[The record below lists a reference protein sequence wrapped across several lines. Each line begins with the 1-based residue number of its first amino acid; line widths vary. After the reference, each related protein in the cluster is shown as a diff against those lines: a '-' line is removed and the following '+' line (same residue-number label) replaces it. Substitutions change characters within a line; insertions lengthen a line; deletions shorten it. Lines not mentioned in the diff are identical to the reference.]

1 MPRAPHRAPPCSI
14 TTGWELAE
22 SVRIPRL
29 LVSAM
34 LLAAVVRSAAAETP
48 AQIRGYSNRD
58 SVASDDTLR
67 LRTIAAVSRARRS
80 AILAGSLVSGY
91 LSMRGLPPVAGAF
104 AVTDSGLVFYA
115 ANRAFTA
122 TFPIVGPLR
131 ETGGKTWRASAVS
144 VAYTH
149 KEQGRT
155 VYLIR
160 VDNGLFETD
169 SPGPLLDLA
178 SHPTW
183 LDSLGSREWTV
194 ETPLTDYNNRVG
206 MNGLIRSLV
215 TSRYADTLFALFG
228 RPHQPVG
235 IVGARGRAAGRL
247 GEYVASRDSLAL
259 DPSRMSTRVQL
270 RHALAHELAH
280 RWQARAPAQMALL
293 WQGTPPIRDPRRYGY
308 GSVSEHQAEA
318 VAFAINF
325 LQLTAASKPTSDQA
339 ELLDHYELLV
349 PGTSM
354 MVRYLALQ
362 PIYTRHPL
370 RRLLT
375 TGQDH

>member
-1 MPRAPHRAPPCSI
+1 
-14 TTGWELAE
+14 
-22 SVRIPRL
+22 VRISH
-29 LVSAM
+29 VVFSA
-34 LLAAVVRSAAAETP
+34 LLAAGHVQPASALPLSQVRAYTPGQSAL
-48 AQIRGYSNRD
+48 RN
-58 SVASDDTLR
+58 DTLR
-67 LRTIAAVSRARRS
+67 VRTIAALSRARKS
-80 AILAGSLVSGY
+80 AVLAGSLVSGY
-91 LSMRGLPPVAGAF
+91 LSLRGLPPVAGAF

-131 ETGGKTWRASAVS
+131 ETGGKAWRASAVS
-144 VAYTH
+144 VAFTH

-169 SPGPLLDLA
+169 APGPLLDLA

-194 ETPLTDYNNRVG
+194 ETPLTNPGNKVG
-206 MNGLIRSLV
+206 MTGLIRSLV

-228 RPHQPVG
+228 RPHEPVG
-235 IVGARGRAAGRL
+235 VVGERGRAAGRL

-259 DPSRMSTRVQL
+259 DPSRMSTRAQL

-339 ELLDHYELLV
+339 ELLNHYELLV

-362 PIYTRHPL
+362 PIYARHPL
-370 RRLLT
+370 RRVLT
-375 TGQDH
+375 TGK

>member
-1 MPRAPHRAPPCSI
+1 
-14 TTGWELAE
+14 
-22 SVRIPRL
+22 VRISRL
-29 LVSAM
+29 VFVA
-34 LLAAVVRSAAAETP
+34 LLAVGLLPSAAVAASQVRAYNP
-48 AQIRGYSNRD
+48 AQSALR
-58 SVASDDTLR
+58 ADTLR
-67 LRTIAAVSRARRS
+67 LRTVAALSRARKS

-91 LSMRGLPPVAGAF
+91 LSLRGLPPVAGAF

-115 ANRAFTA
+115 ANRAFTV
-122 TFPIVGPLR
+122 TLPIVGPLR
-131 ETGGKTWRASAVS
+131 ETGGKKWRASAVS

-149 KEQGRT
+149 KDQGRT

-169 SPGPLLDLA
+169 APGPLLDLA

-194 ETPLTDYNNRVG
+194 ETPLTDFRNKAG
-206 MNGLIRSLV
+206 MNGLIGSLV
-215 TSRYADTLFALFG
+215 ASRYADSMFALFG
-228 RPHQPVG
+228 RPRSPVG
-235 IVGARGRAAGRL
+235 IVGERGRAAGRL

-259 DPSRMSTRVQL
+259 DPSRMSTRAQL

-280 RWQARAPAQMALL
+280 RWQARAPGQMALL

-362 PIYTRHPL
+362 PIYARHPL

-375 TGQDH
+375 TGKDH

>member
-1 MPRAPHRAPPCSI
+1 
-14 TTGWELAE
+14 
-22 SVRIPRL
+22 VRSERL
-29 LVSAM
+29 LLTV
-34 LLAAVVRSAAAETP
+34 LFAAGLIQGAAAEP
-48 AQIRGYSNRD
+48 AAQLRSYARRD
-58 SVASDDTLR
+58 TLAVGDTLR
-67 LRTIAAVSRARRS
+67 WRTIAAVSRAKKS
-80 AILAGSLVSGY
+80 AVLAGSLVTGY
-91 LSMRGLPPVAGAF
+91 LSLRGLPPVAGAF

-122 TFPIVGPLR
+122 TFPVVGPMR
-131 ETGGKTWRASAVS
+131 ETGGKMWRASAVS

-149 KEQGRT
+149 TEQGRT
-155 VYLIR
+155 IYLIR

-169 SPGPLLDLA
+169 APGPLLDLA

-194 ETPLTDYNNRVG
+194 ETPLTQYTNKIG
-206 MNGLIRSLV
+206 MNGLIRTLV
-215 TSRYADTLFALFG
+215 SSRYADTLFALFG

-235 IVGARGRAAGRL
+235 IVGERGRAAGRL

-259 DPSRMSTRVQL
+259 DPSRMSTRAQL

-280 RWQARAPAQMALL
+280 RWQARAPAQIALL

-308 GSVSEHQAEA
+308 GSVSEHQAES

-325 LQLTAASKPTSDQA
+325 LQLTAASKPTSDQT

-362 PIYTRHPL
+362 PIYARHPL

-375 TGQDH
+375 TGIDH

>member
-1 MPRAPHRAPPCSI
+1 
-14 TTGWELAE
+14 
-22 SVRIPRL
+22 VRIPRL
-29 LVSAM
+29 FVFAILVAG
-34 LLAAVVRSAAAETP
+34 VFRSAAAAP
-48 AQIRGYSNRD
+48 PQIRGYGPGD
-58 SVASDDTLR
+58 STVAGDTLR
-67 LRTIAAVSRARRS
+67 LRTVAALSRARKS

-91 LSMRGLPPVAGAF
+91 LSLRGLPPVAGAF

-122 TFPIVGPLR
+122 TLPIVGPLR
-131 ETGGKTWRASAVS
+131 ETGGKAWRASAVS
-144 VAYTH
+144 VAFTH

-169 SPGPLLDLA
+169 APGPLLDLA
-178 SHPTW
+178 SHPSW

-194 ETPLTDYNNRVG
+194 ETPLTDARNKVG
-206 MNGLIRSLV
+206 MTGLIRSLV
-215 TSRYADTLFALFG
+215 ASRYADTLFALFG
-228 RPHQPVG
+228 RPHRPVG
-235 IVGARGRAAGRL
+235 IVGERGRAAGRL

-259 DPSRMSTRVQL
+259 DPSRMSTRAQL

-308 GSVSEHQAEA
+308 GSVSEHQAES

-325 LQLTAASKPTSDQA
+325 LQLTAASEPGSDQA

-362 PIYTRHPL
+362 PIYARHPL

-375 TGQDH
+375 TGKDH

>member
-1 MPRAPHRAPPCSI
+1 
-14 TTGWELAE
+14 
-22 SVRIPRL
+22 VRSLRL
-29 LVSAM
+29 FVSAI
-34 LLAAVVRSAAAETP
+34 LLAGVFRSAAAEAP
-48 AQIRGYSNRD
+48 PQLRGYARRD
-58 SVASDDTLR
+58 SVAAGDTLR
-67 LRTIAAVSRARRS
+67 LRTIAAVSRARKS
-80 AILAGSLVSGY
+80 AVLAGSLVSGY

-115 ANRAFTA
+115 ANRAFTT

-131 ETGGKTWRASAVS
+131 LTGGKAWRASAVS

-149 KEQGRT
+149 KDQGRT
-155 VYLIR
+155 IYLIR

-169 SPGPLLDLA
+169 APGPLLDLA
-178 SHPTW
+178 SHPIW

-194 ETPLTDYNNRVG
+194 ETPLTDAKNKVG

-228 RPHQPVG
+228 RPRQPVG
-235 IVGARGRAAGRL
+235 IVGERGRAAGRL

-259 DPSRMSTRVQL
+259 DPSRMSTRAQL

-308 GSVSEHQAEA
+308 GSVSEHQAES
-318 VAFAINF
+318 VAFAINY
-325 LQLTAASKPTSDQA
+325 LQLTAASKPTPDQA

-362 PIYTRHPL
+362 PIYARHPL

-375 TGQDH
+375 TGKDH

>member
-1 MPRAPHRAPPCSI
+1 M
-14 TTGWELAE
+14 
-22 SVRIPRL
+22 RISRL
-29 LVSAM
+29 VFVA
-34 LLAAVVRSAAAETP
+34 LLAAGPLPSAAVASSQVRAYNP
-48 AQIRGYSNRD
+48 AQ
-58 SVASDDTLR
+58 SVLRNDTLR
-67 LRTIAAVSRARRS
+67 LRTVAALSRARKS
-80 AILAGSLVSGY
+80 AVLAGSLVSGY
-91 LSMRGLPPVAGAF
+91 LSLRGLPPVAGAF

-131 ETGGKTWRASAVS
+131 HTGGKAWRASAVS

-149 KEQGRT
+149 KDQGRT

-169 SPGPLLDLA
+169 APGPLLDLA

-183 LDSLGSREWTV
+183 LDSLGSREWNV
-194 ETPLTDYNNRVG
+194 EAPLTDANNKIG
-206 MNGLIRSLV
+206 MTGLIRTLV
-215 TSRYADTLFALFG
+215 NSRYADTLFALFG

-235 IVGARGRAAGRL
+235 IVGDRGRAAGRL

-259 DPSRMSTRVQL
+259 DPSRMSTRAQL

-293 WQGTPPIRDPRRYGY
+293 WQGTLPIRDPRRYGY

-325 LQLTAASKPTSDQA
+325 LQLTAASKPNSDQA

-362 PIYTRHPL
+362 PVYARHPL

-375 TGQDH
+375 TGKDH

>member
-1 MPRAPHRAPPCSI
+1 M
-14 TTGWELAE
+14 
-22 SVRIPRL
+22 RISRL
-29 LVSAM
+29 LFVA
-34 LLAAVVRSAAAETP
+34 LLAAGPLSSAAVASSQVRAYNP
-48 AQIRGYSNRD
+48 AQSALRN
-58 SVASDDTLR
+58 DTLR
-67 LRTIAAVSRARRS
+67 LRTVAALSRARKS
-80 AILAGSLVSGY
+80 AVLAGSLVSGY
-91 LSMRGLPPVAGAF
+91 LSLRGLPPVAGAF

-115 ANRAFTA
+115 ANRAFTT

-149 KEQGRT
+149 KDQGRT

-169 SPGPLLDLA
+169 APGPLLDLA

-194 ETPLTDYNNRVG
+194 ETPLTDAKNKVG

-228 RPHQPVG
+228 RPHAPVG
-235 IVGARGRAAGRL
+235 VVGERGRAAGRL
-247 GEYVASRDSLAL
+247 GEYVASQDSLAL
-259 DPSRMSTRVQL
+259 DPSRMSTRAQL

-280 RWQARAPAQMALL
+280 RWQARAPAQMAML

-308 GSVSEHQAEA
+308 GSVSEHQAES

-325 LQLTAASKPTSDQA
+325 LQLTAGSKPGSDQA

-362 PIYTRHPL
+362 PIYARHPL

-375 TGQDH
+375 TGKDH